1 MDNKQKKGSKEIFDR
16 VISNAEDKV
25 ITEESAKQILTYY
38 GVKVPGYALVTS
50 TDEAARKAK
59 ELGFP
64 LVAKIVS
71 PQILH
76 KTDVKG
82 VKIGLNSEL
91 EVRET
96 FDEMYNRLSNK
107 FNVKGML
114 IEKMVPKGVAEL
126 IVGLQNDPQ
135 FGPIIMVGLGGIYTE
150 IFKDISFRVLPITK
164 EDAEEMI
171 ENLKGKQILKGF
183 RGSEAVNIDVLS
195 NALVSIGNLG
205 VDMADYYESIDFN
218 PVIAYPN
225 DYYVVDAK
233 IILRQKQDPEA
244 ISKAQPD
251 SSYMDLF
258 FNAKSI
264 ALIGASPERGKVGN
278 SVFESLVKHDYK
290 GKVFPVNA
298 KGYPEIMGIKAF
310 KSLDDIQ
317 EQIDVVVVTVDLRFV
332 PDLLRACGRKGI
344 HNMVIIS
351 GGGKELGG
359 ERAAIEQQIKELS
372 NQLKVRIIGP
382 NCIGMFN
389 GENRLD
395 CAFQGHERMIRPK
408 KGDVAFLSQSGTVG
422 IAFMET
428 SDAFGM
434 SKMISYGN
442 RSDVDEADMIWYLSE
457 DPQTKV
463 IGLYVE
469 GFGDG
474 RKFMNAAKKVI
485 TETKKPI
492 VVFKNGRSTRGAK
505 QAASHTGSL
514 GGSYMV
520 VKGALD
526 QSGIISVDSYE
537 ELTGSLKALAWQP
550 VPKGNRIAMVTNG
563 AGPIIAAIDHFE
575 RLGLQMAEI
584 GDQTKKLLREHY
596 PPTYIV
602 GNPCDITGSANA
614 EDYRFAIEAFMNDTN
629 VDIIMPWF
637 VFQDDPL
644 EETIVNILADFQK
657 QKRKPILVGAM
668 GGPFTEKISRRIED
682 KNVPVYFSVVT
693 WVTAAA
699 SLAKWSKVTND
710 LQ

>member
-1 MDNKQKKGSKEIFDR
+1 MDNKKKGAKDIFDSI
-16 VISNAEDKV
+16 ISNAEDKV

-50 TDEAARKAK
+50 ADEAAMKAK

-82 VKIGLNSEL
+82 VKIGLNSES

-164 EDAEEMI
+164 EDAKEMI

-195 NALVSIGNLG
+195 DALVSIGNLG
-205 VDMADYYESIDFN
+205 VDMAAYYESIDFN
-218 PVIAYPN
+218 PVIAYPI

-317 EQIDVVVVTVDLRFV
+317 EQIDVVVVTVDLKFV
-332 PDLLRACGRKGI
+332 PDLLGACGRKGI

-485 TETKKPI
+485 TERKKPI

-614 EDYRFAIEAFMNDTN
+614 EDYRFAIQAFMDDPN

-644 EETIVNILADFQK
+644 EETIVDILADFQK
-657 QKRKPILVGAM
+657 QNQKPILVGAM

-682 KNVPVYFSVVT
+682 ANVPVYFSVIT

-699 SLAKWSKVTND
+699 SLAKWSKVTKN
-710 LQ
+710 LY

>member
-1 MDNKQKKGSKEIFDR
+1 MNKDNNEVKEIFER
-16 VISNAEDKV
+16 VISGKEEKV
-25 ITEESAKQILTYY
+25 ITEEAAKQILTYY
-38 GVKVPGYALVTS
+38 GVKVPSYALVS
-50 TDEAARKAK
+50 SADDAEKKAK

-76 KTDVKG
+76 KTDEKG
-82 VKIGLNSEL
+82 VKVGLNSEL
-91 EVRET
+91 QVRET
-96 FDEMYNRLSNK
+96 FNEMYGRLSKK
-107 FNVKGML
+107 FSVKGVL
-114 IEKMVPKGVAEL
+114 IEKMVPKGITEL

-135 FGPIIMVGLGGIYTE
+135 FGPVIMLGLGGIFTE
-150 IFKDISFRVLPITK
+150 IFKDISFRVLPINK
-164 EDAEEMI
+164 EDAMEMI
-171 ENLKGKQILKGF
+171 ESLQGKQILKGF
-183 RGSEAVNIDVLS
+183 RGADPVNIDVLS
-195 NALVSIGNLG
+195 NALVNIGKLG
-205 VDMADYYESIDFN
+205 IDMAAYYDSIDFN
-218 PVIAYPN
+218 PVIAYAN

-233 IILRQKQDPEA
+233 IILREKPEIEP

-264 ALIGASPERGKVGN
+264 ALIGASPEQGKIGN
-278 SVFESLVKHDYK
+278 SVLESLVKHEYK

-298 KGYPEIMGIKAF
+298 KGYSEIMGVKAY
-310 KSLDDIQ
+310 KGLDDIK
-317 EQIDVVVVTVDLRFV
+317 EQIDVVIVTVDLKFV

-344 HNMVIIS
+344 HNMVVIS

-372 NQLKVRIIGP
+372 SRLKIRIIGP
-382 NCIGMFN
+382 NCIGVFN

-395 CAFQGHERMIRPK
+395 CAFQGHERMLRPK

-457 DPQTKV
+457 DPATKV

-469 GFGDG
+469 GFGNG

-485 TETKKPI
+485 IERKKPV
-492 VVFKNGRSTRGAK
+492 VVFKNGRSSRGAK

-520 VKGALD
+520 VKGAFD
-526 QSGIISVDSYE
+526 QAGIISVDSYE
-537 ELTGSLKALAWQP
+537 ELTGSLKALTWQP
-550 VPKGNRIAMVTNG
+550 VPQGNRIAMVTNG
-563 AGPIIAAIDHFE
+563 AGPIIAAIDHFD
-575 RLGLQMAEI
+575 RLGLRVAEI
-584 GDQTKKLLREHY
+584 GDQTKNLLREHY
-596 PPTYIV
+596 PPTYVI
-602 GNPCDITGSANA
+602 GNPCDITGSASA
-614 EDYRFAIEAFMNDTN
+614 DDYRFAIQAFIDDPN

-644 EETIVNILADFQK
+644 EETIVDVLADFQK
-657 QKRKPILVGAM
+657 KKQKPILVGAM
-668 GGPFTEKISRRIED
+668 GGPFTEKVSRRIED
-682 KNVPVYFSVVT
+682 ANVPVYFSVIT

-699 SLAKWSKVTND
+699 SLVNWYKVSTRFK
-710 LQ
+710 